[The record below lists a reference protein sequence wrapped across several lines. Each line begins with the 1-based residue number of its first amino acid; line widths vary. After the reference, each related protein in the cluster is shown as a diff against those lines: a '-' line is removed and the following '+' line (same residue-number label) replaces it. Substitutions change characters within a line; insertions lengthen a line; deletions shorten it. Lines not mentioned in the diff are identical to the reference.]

1 MGFKLILAGL
11 VFFFNPCIN
20 IVDILPDFI
29 GCILISA
36 GLYKLADIEDRFATA
51 RKTVNYL
58 IPIYIA
64 KFLLSFLLTAK
75 WKDGLLP
82 FTFVYAV
89 GEIILMIVFCVS
101 LYGAIE
107 YMANLHD
114 GEKHLAASGSV
125 CKISIIFAVLKNV
138 LAFIPEA
145 FVLSKQDADI
155 NLSFNAKPTQALMQ
169 AKPYVVLFFSFI
181 VLVAGI
187 YFLVENA
194 KFFGAVAKDKVFVKN
209 LSDIY
214 SERILENEKLMNRR
228 SFFKF
233 TVLMIVGSLLLLDLI
248 VDAVNVIPDVIAYSV
263 MFSALITL
271 GKRISPADKT
281 KVTSVFIP
289 LCIVSLI
296 STAARTWFDMGVN
309 YTMGYE
315 SYMVSRN
322 TLVENGSAVF
332 TGAVLSAVEG
342 VISVLFVLAIIKAAN
357 SFYKENVGSLLPSRY
372 SAISMALV
380 GISSLFSF
388 ITPLIKAEYF
398 CKFIN
403 DTFKYAHYE
412 QLSERWE
419 LIQGYSNI
427 ALIISVVLLVH
438 SFIRIRRKVD
448 IEL

>member
-1 MGFKLILAGL
+1 
-11 VFFFNPCIN
+11 
-20 IVDILPDFI
+20 
-29 GCILISA
+29 
-36 GLYKLADIEDRFATA
+36 
-51 RKTVNYL
+51 
-58 IPIYIA
+58 
-64 KFLLSFLLTAK
+64 
-75 WKDGLLP
+75 
-82 FTFVYAV
+82 
-89 GEIILMIVFCVS
+89 
-101 LYGAIE
+101 
-107 YMANLHD
+107 
-114 GEKHLAASGSV
+114 
-125 CKISIIFAVLKNV
+125 
-138 LAFIPEA
+138 
-145 FVLSKQDADI
+145 
-155 NLSFNAKPTQALMQ
+155 
-169 AKPYVVLFFSFI
+169 
-181 VLVAGI
+181 
-187 YFLVENA
+187 
-194 KFFGAVAKDKVFVKN
+194 
-209 LSDIY
+209 
-214 SERILENEKLMNRR
+214 
-228 SFFKF
+228 
-233 TVLMIVGSLLLLDLI
+233 
-248 VDAVNVIPDVIAYSV
+248 
-263 MFSALITL
+263 
-271 GKRISPADKT
+271 
-281 KVTSVFIP
+281 
-289 LCIVSLI
+289 
-296 STAARTWFDMGVN
+296 MGVN

-398 CKFIN
+398 SKFIN